1 MTRAVFFY
9 GTDFSVFDLPL
20 PRYLNEDWALIHEES
35 PKNNPL
41 ISQYNIIRM
50 FNHTATFKS
59 QSDLPLTLQYLESLE
74 VITDEVGILILL
86 SFGKYSM
93 KTLISRNFCNKI
105 VCEREIL

>member
-20 PRYLNEDWALIHEES
+20 PRHENEDWALIHEES

-59 QSDLPLTLQYLESLE
+59 QSDLPLTLQYLESLD
-74 VITDEVGILILL
+74 VITDEVRILL
-86 SFGKYSM
+86 DLNFS
-93 KTLISRNFCNKI
+93 TLKRKI
-105 VCEREIL
+105 AEFYFRK